1 VKRLPET
8 RSGVASPPPE
18 PSIDARRHEV
28 RGLVPL
34 IACAFVAVVAFSAFE
49 ATFSLLAKNR
59 FGLTES
65 ATYGVFFVI
74 GVAIVFVQGGLIHP
88 IVAKLGEPTT
98 IRAGLACNATGLVL
112 VALDGGWATLAP
124 GLALLVVG
132 QGMVTPTLTSA
143 VAGRARQERRGAVLG
158 MQQSAGGLARV
169 VGPAAGGALFE
180 HIGVSAPYIVGAVL
194 ACLAFTMVPAGTRA
208 EVDPLVT
215 RR

>member
-1 VKRLPET
+1 VTPEHEAAT
-8 RSGVASPPPE
+8 SRSGE
-18 PSIDARRHEV
+18 
-28 RGLVPL
+28 LVQL
-34 IACAFVAVVAFSAFE
+34 VLVMFVAVMAFSAFE
-49 ATFSLLAKNR
+49 ATFSLLARDR

-88 IVAKLGEPTT
+88 IVAKLGETAT
-98 IRAGLACNATGLVL
+98 IRAGLACNALGLVL
-112 VALDGGWATLAP
+112 VALDGGWATLTP

-143 VAGRARQERRGAVLG
+143 VAGRARREKRGAVLG

-169 VGPAAGGALFE
+169 VGPAAGGALFQ
-180 HIGVSAPYIVGAVL
+180 HIGVSAPYVVGAVL
-194 ACLAFTMVPAGTRA
+194 ACLAFTMVPAGAPA
-208 EVDPLVT
+208 EVDPVVT